1 MEFEC
6 GGPVVAVREGRVLEG
21 KFQVM
26 NSSETFT
33 LVLSKKDIMYPEAF
47 GNEIYANMDPA
58 YIDQHGEIARLLEY
72 EDTEECV
79 YKGDRGNILYFT
91 TKSCSC
97 DKTCDDLKYLISIIT
112 HGPLSGIMSTACKT
126 IVWIRKM
133 TDTAL
138 DYVLIQD
145 DAFQNIVKLA
155 RPCDIPQY
163 IEDYVRKAYGHTSGF
178 QAGIIRNGVFERLLN
193 IM

>member
-1 MEFEC
+1 MQFAC
-6 GGPVVAVREGRVLEG
+6 GGPVVAVREGRVMAG
-21 KFQVM
+21 KVQVM

-91 TKSCSC
+91 TKSSFC
-97 DKTCDDLKYLISIIT
+97 DKPCDDMKYLLSSVT

-145 DAFQNIVKLA
+145 EAFCSAVNLA
-155 RPCDIPQY
+155 RHALIPQY
-163 IEDYVRKAYGHTSGF
+163 IADYVGKAQGGTGYF
-178 QAGIIRNGVFERLLN
+178 RPGIIRNGVYDN
-193 IM
+193 